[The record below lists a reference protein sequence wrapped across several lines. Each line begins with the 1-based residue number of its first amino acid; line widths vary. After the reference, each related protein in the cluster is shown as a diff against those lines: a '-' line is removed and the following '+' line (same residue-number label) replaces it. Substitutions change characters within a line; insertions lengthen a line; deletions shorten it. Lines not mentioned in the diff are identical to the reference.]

1 MFGDFV
7 VMDLLHGVCGLYDRY
22 VFVCVCFCVFFV
34 FFFDIFLRMGLRK
47 LKWKRNKRKRT
58 TNLSPFYI
66 DLPLFLLVFLILI

>member
-1 MFGDFV
+1 MVFV
-7 VMDLLHGVCGLYDRY
+7 VYMIGMFLFVC
-22 VFVCVCFCVFFV
+22 VFVCFFV
-34 FFFDIFLRMGLRK
+34 CFFDIFLRMGLRMGLRK